1 MKLDT
6 STDPQTGFR
15 PPGPLGDAQSALARY
30 DGRFSMRN
38 AAHLLRRAGFGST
51 PSDVTALTSLG
62 VDRAVDSFLHPV
74 GPAVDFPAYPPTDIL
89 FDQKKNRHATQL
101 WFLDQLVRTN
111 QPLVQKM
118 MLFWHGHF
126 ATSMQKVP
134 PQLMAQQMDLF
145 RAQGLGK
152 FPSLLASVSKDPAML
167 VWLDNRGNSKA
178 HPNENYARE
187 VMELFALGLGNYT
200 EDDVKE
206 AARSFTGWTLDK
218 SLAFLDN
225 PKLHDDTPKTVLG
238 KTGNWNG
245 NDVVNIIVQQPAHS
259 RFMAHKLL
267 EFFVYSDPEPE
278 LIEALASVYA
288 ISGYD
293 IPKTVGTIFRSN
305 VFYSSRAYRAIP
317 KSPIEF
323 AVGTLRYMGVT
334 TVPDNLPF
342 VLARMGQDP
351 LDPPSVKGWDGGPT
365 WINTATLLARF
376 NFVNALIATSIQ
388 RKTATPMSMPAPVA
402 VAATISPDAIV
413 GQAGGFDAQKVV
425 STVVNAALQD
435 DVTSDVR
442 STLVSFVNSTNTR
455 AAVATA
461 MTTVAPVATAASA
474 PPPGN
479 PLPFGPEN
487 YQDKIRGVIA
497 LTLNL
502 PVNQLN

>member
-15 PPGPLGDAQSALARY
+15 PPGTLGDAATALARY
-30 DGRFSMRN
+30 DGRFTMRG
-38 AAHLLRRAGFGST
+38 AAHLLRRAGFGGT
-51 PSDVTALTSLG
+51 AADVAALTPLG
-62 VDRAVDSFLHPV
+62 ADRAVDSLLHPT
-74 GPAVDFPAYPPTDIL
+74 GTQIDFPSYPPTDIL

-134 PQLMAQQMDLF
+134 PQLMAQQMNLF
-145 RAQGLGK
+145 RSQGLGK
-152 FPSLLASVSKDPAML
+152 FSNLLSAVAKDPAML

-178 HPNENYARE
+178 HPNENFARE
-187 VMELFALGLGNYT
+187 VMELFTLGLGNYT
-200 EDDVKE
+200 EDDIKE
-206 AARSFTGWTLDK
+206 GARAFTGWTLDR
-218 SLAFLDN
+218 SSAFLDN
-225 PKLHDDTPKTVLG
+225 AKVHDDGVKTVLG
-238 KTGNWNG
+238 KTGNWTG
-245 NDVVNIIVQQPAHS
+245 DDVINIIIQQPAHS

-278 LIEALASVYA
+278 LIEALAGVYA
-288 ISGYD
+288 LSGYD
-293 IPKTVGTIFRSN
+293 IPKTVGTILRSN
-305 VFYSSRAYRAIP
+305 VFYSTRAYRAIP

-334 TVPDNLPF
+334 TVPDNLPYA
-342 VLARMGQDP
+342 LGRMGQDP
-351 LDPPSVKGWDGGPT
+351 LNPPSVKGWDGGPT

-388 RKTATPMSMPAPVA
+388 KKPAAGATPVMPL
-402 VAATISPDAIV
+402 AASTISPDAIV
-413 GQAGGFDAQKVV
+413 AQAGGFDPQKIVGNI
-425 STVVNAALQD
+425 VNAALQD

-461 MTTVAPVATAASA
+461 MTTAAPAASAASA
-474 PPPGN
+474 PPPAN
-479 PLPFGPEN
+479 AIPFGPEN
-487 YQDKIRGVIA
+487 YQDKIRGVVA